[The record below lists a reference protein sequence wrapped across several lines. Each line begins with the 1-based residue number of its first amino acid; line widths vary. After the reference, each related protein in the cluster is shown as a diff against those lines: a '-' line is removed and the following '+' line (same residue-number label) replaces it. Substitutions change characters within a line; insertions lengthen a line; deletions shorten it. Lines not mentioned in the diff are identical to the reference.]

1 MKNGR
6 VKQRTGRRMRLKK
19 IREYWFPTL
28 PKTEASALRKEFTAH
43 NIRRERLLAVF
54 SICILIILIGID
66 CLIMEKSSESLR
78 ELCIYSIAARSALIV
93 FLTGFLL
100 ATRKAIVGTSL
111 RYVAWDLAFIGVSL
125 AWIAIFTGAL
135 QIVRPGIEPYL
146 MAVFTISAIIFQDVL
161 RSTLIFGMGLLL
173 MLAFAVPLQPDPR
186 ILRSEIINSAIFS
199 ALAFIISRV
208 VYTMQLHNFRNNRII
223 AEQKRELAASNE
235 MLRRLSFLD
244 PLTNIANRRY
254 MQMVLEREWKLQ
266 ARTGRPLAVIMIDI
280 DWFKLFNDTYG
291 HQSGDDCL
299 RRVATALEA
308 AVKRPADLV
317 ARYGGEEFIVLLPQ
331 TDRKGAICTGNRLME
346 AVRDLNI
353 ENSGSPIGH
362 VTVSMG
368 VASCEPLP
376 DVDLDD
382 LIRSADC
389 ALYEAKF
396 SGKNRIVYFR
406 NENIGDAKR
415 LETEPPFPPLPAV
428 MPSSYNV
435 EAD

>member
-1 MKNGR
+1 
-6 VKQRTGRRMRLKK
+6 MRLNK
-19 IREYWFPTL
+19 IRGYWFPTL
-28 PKTEASALRKEFTAH
+28 PKEEVSALRKEFTTH

-66 CLIMEKSSESLR
+66 CLIMEESSESLR

-100 ATRKAIVGTSL
+100 ATRKTIVGASL
-111 RYVAWDLAFIGVSL
+111 RYGAWDLAFIGVSL
-125 AWIAIFTGAL
+125 AWVAIFTGAL

-146 MAVFTISAIIFQDVL
+146 MAIFTISAIIFQDVL
-161 RSTLIFGMGLLL
+161 RSILIFGMGLLL

-208 VYTMQLHNFRNNRII
+208 VFTMQLHNFRNARII

-235 MLRRLSFLD
+235 MLQRLSFLD

-266 ARTGRPLAVIMIDI
+266 ARSDRPMAVIMIDI

-308 AVKRPADLV
+308 AVKRPTDLV

-346 AVRDLNI
+346 AVRGLNI

-368 VASCEPLP
+368 VASCDPLS
-376 DVDLDD
+376 DGDFDD
-382 LIRSADC
+382 LIRSADY

-415 LETEPPFPPLPAV
+415 GAPFPPLPAA
-428 MPSSYNV
+428 MPSSDTV
-435 EAD
+435 EAN

>member
-1 MKNGR
+1 
-6 VKQRTGRRMRLKK
+6 MRLNE

-28 PKTEASALRKEFTAH
+28 PKAEASALREEFTAH
-43 NIRRERLLAVF
+43 NIRRERLLAFF

-66 CLIMEKSSESLR
+66 CLIMYESSEPLR
-78 ELCIYSIAARSALIV
+78 DLCIYSIAARSALIM

-100 ATRKAIVGTSL
+100 ATRKAIVGSSS
-111 RYVAWDLAFIGVSL
+111 RYGAWDLAFIGVSL
-125 AWIAIFTGAL
+125 AWVAIFTGVL

-146 MAVFTISAIIFQDVL
+146 MAAFTISAIIFQDVL

-173 MLAFAVPLQPDPR
+173 MLAFAVPLQPDPL
-186 ILRSEIINSAIFS
+186 ILRSEIINSLIFS

-208 VYTMQLHNFRNNRII
+208 VFTMQLHNFRNARII

-235 MLRRLSFLD
+235 MLQRLSFLD

-299 RRVATALEA
+299 KRVANALEA
-308 AVKRPADLV
+308 AVKRPTDLV

-331 TDRKGAICTGNRLME
+331 TDRQGSICTGNRLME
-346 AVRDLNI
+346 AIRDLKI

-368 VASCEPLP
+368 IASCAPLP
-376 DVDLDD
+376 DGDFAD
-382 LIRSADC
+382 LIRSADY

-396 SGKNRIVYFR
+396 SGKNHIVYFR
-406 NENIGDAKR
+406 NEKIGDAKHGA
-415 LETEPPFPPLPAV
+415 PFPPLPAA
-428 MPSSYNV
+428 MPSSNTV